1 MHPKG
6 AENWAGVALIEAL
19 GGTDLIADRS
29 DPVSMRVWAEAD
41 GAVTLSMEDISS
53 IAPNSGATRY
63 LSVTEDVIG
72 GQWNDL
78 TFDFGA
84 PDSAAGDADTDHN
97 KMVLKVNEGNTLY
110 VDQISLSG
118 ADIVEAPERSR
129 TLGPDSPTQSISNL
143 LARHAFAFV
152 TGTKVRWSY
161 SETESRVTTRYSFD
175 VTPMDGVA
183 VNPLVGLYPHH
194 WMQLAPGTELSDYAL
209 PSVRGPIRMVVTDS
223 FETELP
229 FGGLLPVWPVTGSES
244 ELKDLGEF
252 LVGDTR
258 RTASLYTGHGNGT
271 YWTGKALGS
280 IAQLIL
286 VSEQLGQDDR
296 ADALEA
302 MLKGRME
309 KWFRGRVVSI
319 SGSTRMS
326 GALWDTRR
334 NISAHRV

>member
-1 MHPKG
+1 MTAPTFCG
-6 AENWAGVALIEAL
+6 SAPERGRELGWRRLIEAL

-63 LSVTEDVIG
+63 LSVTEDAIG

-84 PDSAAGDADTDHN
+84 PDSGRGGRDTDHN

-118 ADIVEAPERSR
+118 ADIMEAPERSR

-143 LARHAFAFV
+143 LARHAAAFV

-209 PSVRGPIRMVVTDS
+209 PSVRGPIRIAVTDS
-223 FETELP
+223 FETELL
-229 FGGLLPVWPVTGSES
+229 FGGYYRS
-244 ELKDLGEF
+244 
-252 LVGDTR
+252 
-258 RTASLYTGHGNGT
+258 
-271 YWTGKALGS
+271 
-280 IAQLIL
+280 
-286 VSEQLGQDDR
+286 
-296 ADALEA
+296 
-302 MLKGRME
+302 GR
-309 KWFRGRVVSI
+309 
-319 SGSTRMS
+319 
-326 GALWDTRR
+326 
-334 NISAHRV
+334 